1 MLVRELKRL
10 GRRVTLI
17 RRRKA
22 RAKKWAKGIDLR
34 DEHTKAGVTKCH
46 VATRW
51 ATSFTT
57 ESSECTELSSKPK
70 ERRKLL
76 RRLHNMNLNSPY
88 ATSWSDLS

>member
-1 MLVRELKRL
+1 MGVPLRVLFIEDSEDDTALLVRELKRL

-57 ESSECTELSSKPK
+57 ESSECTEA
-70 ERRKLL
+70 EF
-76 RRLHNMNLNSPY
+76 
-88 ATSWSDLS
+88 